1 MPRAFIS
8 GDLHPLFFFFFCVLK
23 KRVRREEREYVWR
36 VRDAPIMV
44 SFLFLA
50 CVFIMFQLF
59 FPFYFAAATR
69 LNSFTVVVLEDQ
81 AAEALRKAPD
91 GAFLQTPSYLVQL
104 SSHWTVVERNVFGG
118 DSPDEEEKGGQMLH
132 CRLPRPQTQEMV
144 ASLEKSYMK
153 FHQGRVRA
161 AIWKWLLDLTH
172 RDGCVFGDGEGTLT
186 GVSEWYLFC
195 PHGLIRKVNRTAV
208 AALYDVSPSEL
219 PRVVKKLVQRYR
231 GSGEKMGC
239 GNALDKWTSVIGKY
253 KKHTTQPY
261 WDANRRAWGL
271 TYPNDRV
278 CVTGRVN
285 ASAEGETKRR
295 EDTRVE
301 AGREMWETVVRLY
314 CRRGRGSSPLQE
326 WTVTEVRQSC
336 LYEIVLLSPVVCEWE
351 QRMEHLGVNPIP
363 CIVV

>member
-1 MPRAFIS
+1 S
-8 GDLHPLFFFFFCVLK
+8 FFFFFAFLK
-23 KRVRREEREYVWR
+23 KLRREEKEYVWR
-36 VRDAPIMV
+36 VRDAPTMV
-44 SFLFLA
+44 SFLFLT
-50 CVFIMFQLF
+50 CLCLMVQLF
-59 FPFYFAAATR
+59 FSLDFAAATR

-81 AAEALRKAPD
+81 AAEMLRKAPD

-104 SSHWTVVERNVFGG
+104 SSHWTVVERNVFGS

-144 ASLEKSYMK
+144 ASLEKRYMK

-208 AALYDVSPSEL
+208 TAFYNVPPSEL
-219 PRVVKKLVQRYR
+219 PRAVKKLVKRYR
-231 GSGEKMGC
+231 VSGEKMGR
-239 GNALDKWTSVIGKY
+239 GRTLDKWTSVIGEFNKRI
-253 KKHTTQPY
+253 TQPY
-261 WDANRRAWGL
+261 WDVHRRAWGL
-271 TYPNDRV
+271 TYPTDRV
-278 CVTGRVN
+278 CATGRVN
-285 ASAEGETKRR
+285 ASSEGETKIK
-295 EDTRVE
+295 DDAQVK
-301 AGREMWETVVRLY
+301 AGIETWETVVHLY
-314 CRRGRGSSPLQE
+314 CRRRRGSSPLQE

-351 QRMEHLGVNPIP
+351 QRMERLGVNPIP